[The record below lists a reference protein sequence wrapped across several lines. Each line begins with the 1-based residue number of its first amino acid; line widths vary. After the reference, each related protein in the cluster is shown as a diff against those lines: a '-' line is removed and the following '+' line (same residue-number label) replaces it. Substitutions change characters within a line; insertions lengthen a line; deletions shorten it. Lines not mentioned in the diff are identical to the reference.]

1 MSRPI
6 EVSVSEHPIRFCL
19 FRFCHCS
26 LLSTGV
32 YEEASYC
39 QTAESFFFTWWTMF
53 LYPFF
58 PLILSMNS
66 EHLFTFSSWKDSVP
80 KLLQFFCVHYD
91 RIFNKLSFVKK
102 VLFNGVK
109 QSFVVPK
116 NFVADFYFIGKQKQK
131 KKTEKEIHN
140 TSPTFFRINIVKVEL
155 GICNVL
161 I

>member
-6 EVSVSEHPIRFCL
+6 EGSVSEHPIRFCL

-109 QSFVVPK
+109 LSFVVPK
-116 NFVADFYFIGKQKQK
+116 TLWLIS
-131 KKTEKEIHN
+131 
-140 TSPTFFRINIVKVEL
+140 TSLENKNRKRKLKRRSITRHQHFLE
-155 GICNVL
+155 
-161 I
+161 

>member
-6 EVSVSEHPIRFCL
+6 EGSVSEHPIRFCL

-109 QSFVVPK
+109 LSFVVRKTLWLISTSLENK
-116 NFVADFYFIGKQKQK
+116 NRKRKLKRRSITRHQHFL
-131 KKTEKEIHN
+131 E
-140 TSPTFFRINIVKVEL
+140 
-155 GICNVL
+155 
-161 I
+161 

>member
-6 EVSVSEHPIRFCL
+6 EGSVSEHPIRFCL

-53 LYPFF
+53 LYPFL

-116 NFVADFYFIGKQKQK
+116 TLWLIS
-131 KKTEKEIHN
+131 
-140 TSPTFFRINIVKVEL
+140 TSLENKNRKRKLKRRSITRHQHFLE
-155 GICNVL
+155 
-161 I
+161 